1 MFLKKT
7 AFKGKNSKGKAAA
20 QVLQNSG
27 VVNIRRFR
35 KKMEAL
41 YAHCEAE
48 EIFADLEDLASPY
61 AVFVS
66 VGNPSARAV
75 VMNGTGDTLDAA
87 WQAAAEKMEEY
98 LKKTAF
104 EARYVKVDLMDTVQ
118 AAPLE
123 AVNTLLKNTRKSFFR
138 YGVAFDGAFQNA
150 FLEEELNLARLARY
164 DEQGLS
170 LKRINQ
176 YLMEQNRQQIFRLPD
191 EVLVFSCQAV
201 FADEDDSVHT
211 LYNDGFAYGRRVIEK
226 VDDQLLDGVLTTAGT
241 QLANMV
247 EKTGVFQYGY
257 FADMNEKIPTYNIV
271 RHVAALW
278 ALLMQY
284 GRNPNEKL
292 KEKIDN
298 AVEYAI
304 RTAIE
309 EKDGAAFVVEHTA
322 KEIKLGANAVA
333 VISLVTYTDIMQ
345 DEKYVLLAQKLA
357 EGILRCQN
365 ADGGWWHILSYP
377 EAERKEKH
385 RIVYYD
391 GEATFALA
399 KLYGLTKEEKWL
411 KAARNA
417 VDYFIRND
425 YTKYRDHWVAYS
437 VNELTKHIP
446 EEKYFDFALQNV
458 ENNVERIYRQETSYH
473 TYLEMLM
480 ASFETLLR
488 MKEVCPALERLQH
501 FDEKKLVTT
510 IYYRAQHMLAGYLY
524 PEYAMY
530 MKKPQRFIGSF
541 CVRHH
546 NFRVRIDDIEHFMG
560 GYYHMLKNYEML
572 ETYREKLGISSEDYM
587 TLQEGEA

>member
-1 MFLKKT
+1 MQVKKT
-7 AFKGKNSKGKAAA
+7 TFKGKNNKGKAAA
-20 QVLQNSG
+20 QIMQNSG
-27 VVNIRRFR
+27 VLNIRRFR
-35 KKMEAL
+35 KKMELL

-48 EIFADLEDLASPY
+48 GIFAEFAEAELPCPY

-75 VMNGTGDTLDAA
+75 VMNGAGETLEAA
-87 WQAAAEKMEEY
+87 WQAAAGKMEEY

-104 EARYVKVDLMDTVQ
+104 EARYVKVDLVDTVQ
-118 AAPLE
+118 QAPLE
-123 AVNTLLKNTRKSFFR
+123 AVNELLKNTRKSFFR
-138 YGVAFDGAFQNA
+138 YGVALDGAFQNA
-150 FLEEELNLARLARY
+150 FLEEELNLARLAVY
-164 DEQGLS
+164 GEKGGLS
-170 LKRINQ
+170 RKRINE
-176 YLMEQNRQQIFRLPD
+176 YLQEHHREPLENLPG

-211 LYNDGFAYGRRVIEK
+211 LYNDGFAYGRREIEA
-226 VDDQLLDGVLTTAGT
+226 VDEKLLDGVLSTAGT

-247 EKTGVFQYGY
+247 EKTGMFKYGY

-284 GRNPNEKL
+284 GRNPSEKL
-292 KEKIDN
+292 KEKIDS

-304 RTAIE
+304 QTAIE

-322 KEIKLGANAVA
+322 NEIKLGANAVA

-345 DEKYVLLAQKLA
+345 DEKYVPLAQKLA

-365 ADGGWWHILSYP
+365 PDGDYWHILSYP
-377 EAERKEKH
+377 EGERKEKY

-411 KAARNA
+411 KAAQNA
-417 VDYFIRND
+417 VEYFIRND

-446 EEKYFDFALQNV
+446 EERYFDFALQNV

-488 MKEVCPALERLQH
+488 MKEGCPGLERLQN

-530 MKKPQRFIGSF
+530 MKKPQLFIGSF

-560 GYYHMLKNYEML
+560 GYYHMLKNYEAL
-572 ETYREKLGISSEDYM
+572 EEARKRLGIEPEDYM
-587 TLQEGEA
+587 ELKE